1 MEPSGKDG
9 RGGEVSL
16 AAPGHDGMPV
26 RSRPTTALAI
36 WSSVLQPGSLSAG
49 RQQGEHD
56 RRRACRINT
65 RAPRDKQNSRMP
77 RWQARTSGRPIASPI
92 RACATL
98 HARERRWLSP
108 TVVTT
113 HRPSRAA
120 ERDSDLSRGWGG
132 MEPSG
137 KEVEAAKP
145 HWRRRDTTAC
155 RCGRGRRLPLRS
167 GAASYS
173 LALSAQAGSKANMI
187 DGALVA

>member
-1 MEPSGKDG
+1 MAEAIGRPLVAALFRRNATPICPRGGGRMEPSGKDG

-36 WSSVLQPGSLSAG
+36 WSSVLQPGALSAG

-92 RACATL
+92 RACAPAHGQE
-98 HARERRWLSP
+98 HARSLSCSAGCVRLMP
-108 TVVTT
+108 
-113 HRPSRAA
+113 
-120 ERDSDLSRGWGG
+120 RG
-132 MEPSG
+132 
-137 KEVEAAKP
+137 
-145 HWRRRDTTAC
+145 
-155 RCGRGRRLPLRS
+155 
-167 GAASYS
+167 GAALPSQTVPRAR
-173 LALSAQAGSKANMI
+173 LMQH
-187 DGALVA
+187 

>member
-26 RSRPTTALAI
+26 RSRPTTTLAI

-77 RWQARTSGRPIASPI
+77 RWQARTSGRPIASHKS
-92 RACATL
+92 TL
-98 HARERRWLSP
+98 
-108 TVVTT
+108 
-113 HRPSRAA
+113 
-120 ERDSDLSRGWGG
+120 
-132 MEPSG
+132 
-137 KEVEAAKP
+137 
-145 HWRRRDTTAC
+145 
-155 RCGRGRRLPLRS
+155 
-167 GAASYS
+167 
-173 LALSAQAGSKANMI
+173 AGSFDRENPGKTAEMLKL
-187 DGALVA
+187 LVGK

>member
-77 RWQARTSGRPIASPI
+77 RWQARASGRPIASHKS
-92 RACATL
+92 TL
-98 HARERRWLSP
+98 CTPSP
-108 TVVTT
+108 RQAKLADAAMAGT
-113 HRPSRAA
+113 HQ
-120 ERDSDLSRGWGG
+120 
-132 MEPSG
+132 
-137 KEVEAAKP
+137 
-145 HWRRRDTTAC
+145 
-155 RCGRGRRLPLRS
+155 RL
-167 GAASYS
+167 
-173 LALSAQAGSKANMI
+173 
-187 DGALVA
+187 